1 MRIAVTRDDT
11 KLAGLKRR
19 AALLDIEIMSLPFL
33 RVEPLDYKFPA
44 DAQLEQVNWLLFTS
58 SQAVRLFFER
68 LRKEGVLIPH
78 GVKIAVVGSKTAALV
93 CEQGHTVDM
102 IPSTAGSKALFEE
115 LLSSHAKENETIIYV
130 RAENVSFDP
139 EPLFRE
145 KNIKYIPL
153 ICYRTIIEQ
162 IDSEKARLLT
172 PADYILFTSPSTVRA
187 YGDQFGFPQAR
198 SIALGKT
205 TADQMKELDWEVFDE
220 MKTANID
227 TVLENL

>member
-11 KLAGLKRR
+11 KLVGLKRR

-33 RVEPLDYKFPA
+33 RVEPLDFEFPA
-44 DAQLEQVNWLLFTS
+44 DMQLEQANWLLFTS

-68 LRKEGVLIPH
+68 LRKERVGLPY

-102 IPSTAGSKALFEE
+102 IPSTTGSKALFEE
-115 LLSSHAKENETIIYV
+115 LLSSYAKENETIIYV

-139 EPLFRE
+139 EPLFDG
-145 KNIKYIPL
+145 KKVNYLPL
-153 ICYRTIIEQ
+153 ICYKTTIEQ
-162 IDSEKARLLT
+162 VDSENAELLT
-172 PADYILFTSPSTVRA
+172 PTDYILFTSPSTVRA
-187 YGDQFGFPQAR
+187 YSDQFGLPQAR
-198 SIALGKT
+198 SIALGAT
-205 TADQMKELDWEVFDE
+205 TSDQMKKLGWEVFSE

-227 TVLENL
+227 TVLESL